1 MKGGFARPFTLTT
14 LSCFIFKGETRVN
27 TSSRSGWSKRATLAF
42 TVALLLVL
50 STTALASA
58 KKGGLLKLSSDPFT
72 NKTSQHKT
80 QVEPDTYSFGST
92 IVSDFQSGRFFDGGS
107 SDNGWATSTDNGK
120 TWHNGFLPGTTVYSN
135 PPGKYDRIS
144 DPSVSYDAKHNTWI
158 TSGLAIIGTSGAAVL
173 VNQSTDGGLTWQ
185 NAVTVATTNGFYD
198 KDWIVCDDT
207 SSSKFYGN
215 CYVEWDDAD
224 NGDSVLMS
232 TSSDGGNTWSAPSHP
247 ANAFGLG
254 GQPLVQP
261 NGNVIVP
268 FFGNGMQSFMSTN
281 GGKSWGNL
289 VTISTQTD
297 HQVEGNMRSEPL
309 PSAEIDGSGTV
320 YVAWHDCRF
329 ESGCSTNDIV
339 YSTSSDGTHW
349 STVQRV
355 PTNPVGSGEDNFI
368 PGIAVD
374 KSTSGSSAHIAVT
387 YYFFP
392 NANCSNNCQ
401 LEVGYVSST
410 NGGSTWSASTKLA
423 GPMNPTWLA
432 NTNQG
437 RMVGDYISTSILA
450 NGNAFP
456 VFAVA
461 KANKGSKF
469 NEAMY
474 TAKGGLPVTGGTIA
488 SNSHVLYTGS
498 SLAPT
503 HLTAF

>member
-1 MKGGFARPFTLTT
+1 MNTT
-14 LSCFIFKGETRVN
+14 
-27 TSSRSGWSKRATLAF
+27 SRRRWRQSAALAL

-50 STTALASA
+50 STAALASA
-58 KKGGLLKLSSDPFT
+58 KKNSGLLKLSSDPFT
-72 NKTSQHKT
+72 NQSSQHKT
-80 QVEPDTYSFGST
+80 QVEPDTYSNGST
-92 IVSDFQSGRFFDGGS
+92 IVSVFQSGRFFDGGS

-120 TWHNGFLPGTTVYSN
+120 TWQNGFFPGTTVYAT

-144 DPSVSYDAKHNTWI
+144 DPSIAYDAKHNTWI
-158 TSGLAIIGTSGAAVL
+158 ASGLALIGTQGAAVL

-215 CYVEWDDAD
+215 CYVEWDDAA

-232 TSSDGGNTWSAPSHP
+232 TSSDGGTTWGAPSHP

-261 NGNVIVP
+261 NGTVIVP
-268 FFGNGMQSFMSTN
+268 FWGNGIQSFTSTN

-289 VTISTQTD
+289 VTVSNITEHTIG
-297 HQVEGNMRSEPL
+297 GNMRAQDPL

-320 YVAWHDCRF
+320 YVAWQDCRF
-329 ESGCSTNDIV
+329 ENGCSANDIV

-349 STVQRV
+349 SSVQRV
-355 PTNPVGSGEDNFI
+355 PADPVGSGVDHFI

-374 KSTSGSSAHIAVT
+374 KATSGSSAHIAVT

-392 NANCSNNCQ
+392 NANCSSNCQ
-401 LEVGYVSST
+401 LEVGYISST
-410 NGGSTWSASTKLA
+410 NGGSTWSSSVKLA

-437 RMVGDYISTSILA
+437 RMVGDYISTSIVG
-450 NGNAFP
+450 NGMAFP
-456 VFAVA
+456 AFAVA
-461 KANKGSKF
+461 LKNKGSKF
-469 NEAMY
+469 RESMY
-474 TAKGGLPVTGGTIA
+474 TAKGGLPVTGGTL
-488 SNSHVLYTGS
+488 SSSSRVLYTGPA
-498 SLAPT
+498 LAPAR
-503 HLTAF
+503 LTAY